1 MLHHRSLLLRTV
13 SSALLRRPGQ
23 RPLCLSTAAADASG
37 PPPPPHQR
45 YFSPESHEWIALD
58 GRVGISDYAEQQLGD
73 VVHIELP
80 EVGDS
85 FRAG

>member
-37 PPPPPHQR
+37 PPPPHQR

-58 GRVGISDYAEQQLGD
+58 GRVGISNYAEQQLGD